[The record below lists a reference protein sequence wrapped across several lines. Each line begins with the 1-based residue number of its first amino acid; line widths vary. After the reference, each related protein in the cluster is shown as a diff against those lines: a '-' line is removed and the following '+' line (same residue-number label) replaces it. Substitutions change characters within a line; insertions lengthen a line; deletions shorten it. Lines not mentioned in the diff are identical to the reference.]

1 MARVRTVRPTDLV
14 ALVAY
19 DGRVYPNEAV
29 TRDRVGTEAAP
40 HPLEA
45 ALEQWFSFATGR
57 HTWISIKGATLRG
70 LISARRRGSN
80 AAWEI
85 DCLVDAADDDA
96 GVLMSLLDQVTSD
109 AGRAGAEKIFLRVPA
124 GSDVIGTARSTGFAP
139 YLTERLLAAGP
150 DRERATSPAA
160 IDGVAFRRWVKAD
173 AEPTFRLYNRWTPE
187 NVRRAEAV
195 TFREWLAARER
206 ISPTRG
212 TYQQVFEREGRIAG
226 WLRAAATGE
235 AGRFDVMA
243 DPDQPALLEALMDAV
258 IARLHEPSALFTLVP
273 EFATGLRERLTARG
287 FVEQG
292 EFALLARRTVRTAPA
307 PQAARVA
314 PVQFFPA

>member
-1 MARVRTVRPTDLV
+1 MARARTVRPTDLV

-85 DCLVDAADDDA
+85 DCLIDAADDDS
-96 GVLMSLLDQVTSD
+96 GVLMSLLDQVASD
-109 AGRAGAEKIFLRVPA
+109 AGRARAEKIFLRVPVA
-124 GSDVIGTARSTGFAP
+124 SDVIGTARSTGFVP
-139 YLTERLLAAGP
+139 YATERLLAAGP
-150 DRERATSPAA
+150 DRDRTTTVTP
-160 IDGVAFRRWVKAD
+160 IDGVTFRRWAKAD
-173 AEPTFRLYNRWTPE
+173 AEPTFRLYNRWMPE
-187 NVRRAEAV
+187 TVRRSEAV

-206 ISPTRG
+206 ISPTHG
-212 TYQQVFEREGRIAG
+212 TYQQVVEHDGRIAG

-243 DPDQPALLEALMDAV
+243 DPDQPELLGALIDAAV
-258 IARLHEPSALFTLVP
+258 ARLREPAALYTLVP
-273 EFATGLRERLTARG
+273 EFATGLRERLIERG

-292 EFALLARRTVRTAPA
+292 EFALLARRTVRTAPE
-307 PQAARVA
+307 PQVARM
-314 PVQFFPA
+314 PTVQFFPA

>member
-19 DGRVYPNEAV
+19 DGRVFPNEAV

-70 LISARRRGSN
+70 MISARRRGSN
-80 AAWEI
+80 TAWEI
-85 DCLVDAADDDA
+85 DCLIDAADDDA
-96 GVLMSLLDQVTSD
+96 GVLMSLLDQVASD
-109 AGRAGAEKIFLRVPA
+109 AGRAGAEKIFLRVPI

-139 YLTERLLAAGP
+139 YLTERLFAAGP
-150 DRERATSPAA
+150 ERERTTSPPA
-160 IDGVAFRRWVKAD
+160 IGGVTFRRWAKAD
-173 AEPTFRLYNRWTPE
+173 AEPTFRLYNHWAPE
-187 NVRRAEAV
+187 TVRRAEAV

-212 TYQQVFEREGRIAG
+212 MYQRVIEHDGRVVG

-235 AGRFDVMA
+235 AGRFDLMA
-243 DPDQPALLEALMDAV
+243 DPEPPELVVALIDAA
-258 IARLHEPSALFTLVP
+258 IARLHEPAALYTLVP
-273 EFATGLRERLTARG
+273 EFATALRERLIGRG

-307 PQAARVA
+307 PELARVA
-314 PVQFFPA
+314 AVQFFPA